1 MVMRGMQRNPRNGG
15 SRNFPGARR
24 ERSGVRGFTLI
35 EICIGLAIIGILA
48 AIAIPAYLNYIDRTR
63 VKLCI
68 RNIRLLENAI
78 KIYEL
83 ENMRL
88 PISDDLA
95 DLGPVDLLNDSGNTV
110 RQSYPFLDPYGNR
123 FRYLNFANEPPGWPN
138 CRTDGVDKP
147 LSLDYDLYSMGADGL
162 TQKKLTQSRS
172 LDDIVRARSGAF
184 VDLASKY

>member
-1 MVMRGMQRNPRNGG
+1 MRVVKSNIRKGG
-15 SRNFPGARR
+15 FRTCPDAVRKRPAG
-24 ERSGVRGFTLI
+24 RGFTII
-35 EICIGLAIIGILA
+35 EICIVLAIIGILA
-48 AIAIPAYLNYIDRTR
+48 AIAVPAYRNYANRNL
-63 VKLCI
+63 VSLCI

-78 KIYEL
+78 KTFEL

-88 PISDDLA
+88 PNSLNE
-95 DLGPVDLLNDSGNTV
+95 LGPVELLNPNGNSI
-110 RQSYPFLDPYGNR
+110 RQSPPFLDPYGNP

-184 VDLASKY
+184 VDLATKY